1 MTMKLKL
8 PELLA
13 PAGNMERLKAALRF
27 GADAVYI
34 GLTAMSLRNYAENF
48 DERELK
54 NACSYAHAQGKR
66 VYVALNAFAR
76 DCDIEKVPELIELA
90 LCCGA
95 DALIVNDPGIIRV
108 CRRAAPDMPLHLS
121 TQANTLNSEA
131 ALFWHEQGIS
141 RIILARELSIA
152 QTAKM
157 REKLPKTLELEAFVH
172 GAMCVSYSGRC
183 LLSNYIAGRDC
194 NRGECVQP
202 CRWTYEL
209 REAGSDGLYFPIEQ
223 DERGTYILNSRDM
236 CLINR
241 LPELIN
247 AGIMSLKI
255 EGRMKSVYYVAATVN
270 AYRMALNEYASC
282 VERGESFVPSAQ
294 ILAEL
299 DSVSH
304 RPYSEGFAMGA
315 TENAQY
321 TKSASYIGDADIAAT
336 VISYDEKNCRAYL
349 QQRNKFGL
357 GDALSILSPGDI
369 GRSFIVNDIL
379 GEFGNVLSSVPHPKE
394 RVFVTCSEPLKAGDI
409 LRKSKEI

>member
-1 MTMKLKL
+1 MTIKP

-13 PAGNMERLKAALRF
+13 PAGNMERLKTALRF

-54 NACSYAHAQGKR
+54 NACAYAHAQNKR

-76 DCDIEKVPELIELA
+76 DSDIQKAPELIELA
-90 LCCGA
+90 RSCGA

-108 CRRAAPDMPLHLS
+108 CRRVAPDMQLHLS

-152 QTAKM
+152 QIAAM
-157 REKLPKTLELEAFVH
+157 REKLPQTLELEAFVH

-209 REAGSDGLYFPIEQ
+209 RESGSDGLYFPVEQ

-236 CLINR
+236 CLIR
-241 LPELIN
+241 RIPELIN

-255 EGRMKSVYYVAATVN
+255 EGRMKSVYYVATTVN
-270 AYRMALNEYASC
+270 AYRMALDENARC
-282 VERGESFVPSAQ
+282 IERGEVFSPSAE
-294 ILAEL
+294 IIAEL
-299 DSVSH
+299 DCVSH
-304 RPYSEGFAMGA
+304 RPYSEGFAMGQA
-315 TENAQY
+315 EDLQY
-321 TKSASYIGDADIAAT
+321 SKSASYIGDADIAAT
-336 VISYDEKNCRAYL
+336 VISYDEKSRRAYL
-349 QQRNKFGL
+349 QQRNKFSV

-369 GRSFIVNDIL
+369 GRSFIVKDIL
-379 GEFGNVLSSVPHPKE
+379 GEFGNALQAVPHPKE

-409 LRKSKEI
+409 LRKLR

>member
-1 MTMKLKL
+1 MTKTTKL

-13 PAGNMERLKAALRF
+13 PAGNMERLKTALRF

-54 NACSYAHAQGKR
+54 NACAYAHAQNKR

-76 DCDIEKVPELIELA
+76 DGDIEKAPELIELA
-90 LCCGA
+90 SCCGA

-108 CRRAAPDMPLHLS
+108 CRRVAPDMPLHLS
-121 TQANTLNSEA
+121 TQANTLNSQA

-141 RIILARELSIA
+141 RIILARELTIA
-152 QTAKM
+152 QIASM
-157 REKLPKTLELEAFVH
+157 RKKLPQTLELEAFVH

-194 NRGECVQP
+194 NRGECAQP

-209 REAGSDGLYFPIEQ
+209 RETGSDGLYFPVEQ

-270 AYRMALNEYASC
+270 AYRMALEEYARC
-282 VERGESFVPSAQ
+282 IEQGEEYTPAAA
-294 ILAEL
+294 ITAEL
-299 DSVSH
+299 ESVSH
-304 RPYSEGFAMGA
+304 RPYSEGFATGSP
-315 TENAQY
+315 ESFGQY

-336 VISYDEKNCRAYL
+336 VISYDEKACRAYL
-349 QQRNKFGL
+349 QQRNKFSI
-357 GDALSILSPGDI
+357 GDTLKILSPGDI
-369 GRSFIVNDIL
+369 GRSFVVADIL
-379 GEFGNVLSSVPHPKE
+379 GEFGDMLDSVPHPKE
-394 RVFVTCSEPLKAGDI
+394 RVFVTCHEPLKAGDI
-409 LRKSKEI
+409 LRKDKE